1 MCNYGTEVRGH
12 IPYCFS
18 SADRPAGQLEKHV
31 AFQGLIDSG
40 VSQSKVRG
48 GIWQALSRIVAPT
61 LFLAKTMTK
70 KMKMSINFT
79 EAFLNV
85 TVWIKIPGK
94 LTFLNSTFLLDGA
107 NQTLDPNLAK
117 PMKIK
122 KS

>member
-1 MCNYGTEVRGH
+1 MGLEVRGH

-31 AFQGLIDSG
+31 AFQWLIDSG

-70 KMKMSINFT
+70 KMKMSINLSPT
-79 EAFLNV
+79 FLNV
-85 TVWIKIPGK
+85 TGWIKIHEK
-94 LTFLNSTFLLDGA
+94 LTFLNLTF
-107 NQTLDPNLAK
+107 
-117 PMKIK
+117 
-122 KS
+122 